1 MKVLNVDPK
10 SFKLLN
16 IGDIEDHFYFQKQ
29 TEGKR
34 HRGRP
39 RKYPEHFYNI
49 VNGKMKYPGAKE
61 RVGRFVKVKKV

>member
-1 MKVLNVDPK
+1 MDDLKFY
-10 SFKLLN
+10 SSN
-16 IGDIEDHFYFQKQ
+16 INDIEDHFYFQKP

-61 RVGRFVKVKKV
+61 RVS